1 MLVTHACRRLAASAL
16 LLLLP
21 AAASAQFDSV
31 GSLQFPTSARSAE
44 AQQYFLR
51 GVAILHSFGWKQ
63 AIEQFRAAQEIEPDF
78 ALAYWGETLCY
89 NHPLFRSDPDDE
101 NPRAALARLG
111 STPAERLAKA
121 PTARERGF
129 LEAVEALWGEGGD
142 YSARRVAYM
151 HAMERLYEQ
160 FPDDHEVASFYAL
173 ALLSG
178 SRALGDQS
186 GRLEVQAG
194 AIALEVFGDNPNHPG
209 APHYAIH
216 AFDDPLHAP
225 LALPAARQYT
235 KIAPAVAHARHMPT
249 HIFIQHGLWD
259 LVSEHNQSA
268 YDAARA
274 LWNPGDSV
282 GDTVHPLDWGQY
294 GDLQRG
300 DYARSRTWLDRLEMV
315 IDESDGA
322 QRAVDTLPLLDARH
336 VVETEE
342 WRIDPIAD
350 DSSDHTLLATG
361 LSAIRLGDVETAR
374 RAATALEERAAG
386 DSKPVRIM
394 HFQVAALVAA
404 AEGRGA
410 DGTALM
416 DEAIAVAETMRPPN
430 GAANPVKPPYELYG
444 ELLLDLDQPDAA
456 AEKFEHSLL
465 RMPGRTRSLLGAA
478 RAAAASGDVDTA
490 YARYAAL
497 RDNWRGEANHPVI
510 AEARAFTATDNAA
523 GKD

>member
-1 MLVTHACRRLAASAL
+1 MRSTYPCRRLAAIAV

-21 AAASAQFDSV
+21 VAASAQFESV
-31 GSLQFPTSARSAE
+31 GSLDFPTSARSAE
-44 AQQYFLR
+44 AQQHFLR

-63 AIEQFRAAQEIEPDF
+63 AIEQFQAAQEIEPDF

-111 STPAERLAKA
+111 STAAERQEKA

-129 LEAVEALWGEGGD
+129 LQAVEALWGEGD
-142 YSARRVAYM
+142 YNTRRVAYM
-151 HAMERLYEQ
+151 QAMERLHQQ
-160 FPDDHEVASFYAL
+160 FPDDHEVATFYAL
-173 ALLSG
+173 SLLSG

-186 GRLEVQAG
+186 ARLEMRAG
-194 AIALEVFGDNPNHPG
+194 AIALEVFAQNPNHPG

-225 LALPAARQYT
+225 IALPAARQYA

-249 HIFIQHGLWD
+249 HIFIQHGMWD
-259 LVSEHNQSA
+259 LVSDQNQTA

-300 DYARSRTWLDRLEMV
+300 DYARARTWIERLEQV

-322 QRAVDTLPLLDARH
+322 QRATDTLALLAARY

-342 WRIDPIAD
+342 WKVDSIAD
-350 DSSDHTLLATG
+350 DSSEHALLATG
-361 LSAIRLGDVETAR
+361 LSAIRLGDLDTASR
-374 RAATALEERAAG
+374 TAALLEQRAADGA
-386 DSKPVRIM
+386 KPVSIM
-394 HFQVAALVAA
+394 HLQLAALVAA
-404 AEGRGA
+404 AEGRSA
-410 DGTALM
+410 DATALM

-444 ELLLDLDQPDAA
+444 ELLLELDQPDVA
-456 AEKFEHSLL
+456 AEKFERSLL

-478 RAAAASGDVDTA
+478 RAAAASGDAETA
-490 YARYAAL
+490 YARYAQL
-497 RDNWRGEANHPVI
+497 LDNWRGQPDHPAI
-510 AEARAFTATDNAA
+510 TEARGFTATGSDE
-523 GKD
+523 GKN